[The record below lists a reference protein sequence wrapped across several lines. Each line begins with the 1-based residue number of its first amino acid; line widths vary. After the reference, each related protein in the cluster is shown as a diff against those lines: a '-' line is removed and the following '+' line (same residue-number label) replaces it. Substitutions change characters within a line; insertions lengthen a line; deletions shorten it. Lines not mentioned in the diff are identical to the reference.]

1 MSKRRATVML
11 IDDSKADQTM
21 IKRALE
27 DGAIAVDLLIAN
39 NGEEALAI
47 LNERNHNDAQP
58 HLILLDINMPVMG
71 GIETLNFIKADDN
84 LKHIPV
90 VMLTTSKR
98 DQDVIESYKFGVNA
112 YLTKPVGHLDFINV
126 IKQLETFWFELVVLP
141 KQPREQY
148 E

>member
-71 GIETLNFIKADDN
+71 
-84 LKHIPV
+84 
-90 VMLTTSKR
+90 
-98 DQDVIESYKFGVNA
+98 
-112 YLTKPVGHLDFINV
+112 TKPVGHLDFINV